1 MNNATLINQDSGN
14 YEYYTP
20 SHIIELARTVMD
32 GKIDLDPFSSIIA
45 NQRVKASRIYTK
57 DDNALLP
64 DNKWVG
70 NVWMNHP
77 FGREMNKKA
86 IKKLVGEYING
97 NVTQACC
104 ITFAATSEEWFRPLL
119 SYPMCFI
126 HGRTNYYLKDGTL
139 KKGVTKG
146 SVVTYLG
153 ENVEKFREVF
163 SNIGTVKI

>member
-1 MNNATLINQDSGN
+1 
-14 YEYYTP
+14 
-20 SHIIELARTVMD
+20 
-32 GKIDLDPFSSIIA
+32 
-45 NQRVKASRIYTK
+45 
-57 DDNALLP
+57 
-64 DNKWVG
+64 
-70 NVWMNHP
+70 MNHP
-77 FGREMNKKA
+77 FGRDMNKKA
-86 IKKLVGEYING
+86 IQKLVSEYNNG
-97 NVTQACC
+97 NTTQACC
-104 ITFAATSEEWFRPLL
+104 ITFAATSEGWFRPLL

>member
-14 YEYYTP
+14 CEYYTP
-20 SHIIELARTVMD
+20 SHIIELAREVMT
-32 GKIDLDPFSSIIA
+32 GINLDPFSSLEA
-45 NQRVKASRIYTK
+45 NQRVNADRIFTEQ
-57 DDNALLP
+57 DDGL
-64 DNKWVG
+64 KQQWQG

-86 IKKLVGEYING
+86 IQKLVSEYENG

-104 ITFAATSEEWFRPLL
+104 ITFAATSEGWFRLLL

-153 ENVEKFREVF
+153 KDIEKFKEVF
-163 SNIGTVKI
+163 SKIGTVKI